1 MLFFETR
8 DTGVFKDDRNKL
20 FASNKK
26 QVDNHTLMLDMLYL
40 DMLVVRTYNHCR
52 SVSKKIFWCSC
63 CSLLIFVAKKAT
75 IKALNFNFFVPRQC
89 HPPSERVEDYR
100 MMFIRNLH
108 LLQSHIQAKL
118 YIYKTDHMMSLYIPK
133 SVCIFSILF
142 SIQFLMC
149 RQGEFV

>member
-1 MLFFETR
+1 
-8 DTGVFKDDRNKL
+8 
-20 FASNKK
+20 
-26 QVDNHTLMLDMLYL
+26 MLDMLNL
-40 DMLVVRTYNHCR
+40 DMLVVRTHNHCR

-75 IKALNFNFFVPRQC
+75 IKAIFLYQGSVTLQG
-89 HPPSERVEDYR
+89 ERVEDDR
-100 MMFIRNLH
+100 MMFIRHLH
-108 LLQSHIQAKL
+108 LLQSHIQVKL
-118 YIYKTDHMMSLYIPK
+118 YIYRTDHMMSLYIPK